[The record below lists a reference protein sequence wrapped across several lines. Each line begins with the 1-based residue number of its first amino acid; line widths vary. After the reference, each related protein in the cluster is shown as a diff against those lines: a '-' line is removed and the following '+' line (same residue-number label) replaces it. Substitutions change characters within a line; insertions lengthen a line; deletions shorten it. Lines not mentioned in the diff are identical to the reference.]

1 MCQMY
6 DKTIYEE
13 RHQSP
18 KTVMIKSIRLKN
30 FFSFSAATI
39 ELNQMNALIGINGS
53 GKSNFLKAINV
64 LKAVVVEGGLSD
76 LIINQW
82 GGFEAVCFSGK
93 TNQPNPHIE
102 LEFEF
107 DKDALQ
113 GFGYTFYQSVFYQI
127 HLYKVPSTQN
137 FSIEEYFYKKN
148 EEERMGYI
156 YLRMANGKGFVR
168 ESINDEQVTV
178 NYQLED
184 SMNSILSQLV
194 DKDRYY
200 HIFALR
206 EAIKSIAVYSYFD
219 TSIKSAIR
227 KPGVFTS
234 AIRLA
239 SDGANL
245 PQLLNRIK
253 INNKA
258 DYNAIKQAFTTV
270 NPNYTDFDY
279 NIMGTNIELMLEEAS
294 LNRSVHV
301 THISDGTLRYLC
313 LLSIIYNVQ
322 RGVVV
327 CIDEPEVGLHPD
339 MIYELMAGMKSRQ
352 SETQF
357 IVSTHN
363 ENVLNQFSVEDV
375 LVCEKNEENA
385 TTLSV
390 FRDEEFKQWAAAYAT
405 GRLWRN
411 GDLGGNRYLK
421 VSN

>member
-1 MCQMY
+1 
-6 DKTIYEE
+6 
-13 RHQSP
+13 
-18 KTVMIKSIRLKN
+18 MIKSIRLKN
-30 FFSFSAATI
+30 FFSFSSTTI
-39 ELNQMNALIGINGS
+39 ELNQINALVGINGS
-53 GKSNFLKAINV
+53 GKSNFLKAISV
-64 LKAVVVEGGLSD
+64 LKAVVVEGGLSE

-82 GGFEAVCFSGK
+82 GGFDAVCFSGK
-93 TNQPNPHIE
+93 TNHPDPRIE

-107 DKDALQ
+107 DKDDLQ
-113 GFGYTFYQSVFYQI
+113 AFGYKFYQPVFYQI
-127 HLYKVPSTQN
+127 RLYKVPSTQN
-137 FSIEEYFYKKN
+137 FSIEEYFYKKIDN
-148 EEERMGYI
+148 GKMGFI
-156 YLRMANGKGFVR
+156 YLKMINGKGFVR
-168 ESINDEQVTV
+168 ESINGEQETV
-178 NYQLED
+178 EYQLDD

-200 HIFALR
+200 QIFALR
-206 EAIKSIAVYSYFD
+206 EAIKSIAVYTYID
-219 TSIKSAIR
+219 TSNKSAIR

-234 AIRLA
+234 AVRLA

-258 DYNAIKQAFTTV
+258 DYNAIKQAFMSV

-279 NIMGTNIELMLEEAS
+279 NIMGTNIELMLEEAL

-313 LLSIIYNVQ
+313 LLSIIHNAQ

-339 MIYELMAGMKSRQ
+339 MIYELMAGIKSHQ

-363 ENVLNQFSVEDV
+363 ENVLNQFNVEDV
-375 LVCEKNEENA
+375 LICEKNEENA

-411 GDLGGNRYLK
+411 GDLGGNRY
-421 VSN
+421 